1 MRGAKGGRGMAGETH
16 KTPVPAEPG
25 PDPRHLAALN
35 QESRFLHSLMEH
47 FPDRIYYKDRQSRFI
62 YGSRSFARLFDLDDP
77 SEFIGKTD
85 FDYFSEAH
93 ARAAFED
100 EQEIIRTGE
109 AKLNL
114 EERETWPDGRVTWCS
129 TSKAPFRDDQGR
141 IIGTFGIS
149 RDITSRK
156 EAQEALRQH
165 QELLSAI
172 TRNVTDLMAI
182 VDQEGAYLY
191 ASPSYATVLGYSPG
205 DLPGSPPMGLVHPQD
220 QPQVRAAL
228 AKVFALNAQQ
238 TMDYR
243 LKHQNGQ
250 WLDFECRVNPI
261 PDPCGH
267 PAQALIVARDVSA
280 RKAAELERKRMEV
293 QLRHAQKLESIGS
306 LAAGIAHEI
315 NTPTQYIGDNTS
327 FLGGA
332 LPGMLACLQ
341 SQRQFLLDLQ
351 SRQALPAEGA
361 EVLGRIENL
370 DLDYLVEEIPKAIRQ
385 TLDGVARVTSIV
397 SAMKY
402 FSHPGEEAKTPADL
416 NQAIQSTLIVSRN
429 EWKYLAELETDLDP
443 GLPPVPCLLGE
454 VNQAI
459 LNLVVNAAHA
469 IEESLGG
476 RSSGRLG
483 HIRVETRHVGQEV
496 RISVSD
502 NGMGIPASIRD
513 RIFEPFFTTKAVG
526 KGTGQGLAI
535 VHAVV
540 VEKHGGRVT
549 VESEPGTGT
558 TFNLFLPL
566 ESPSGPLARG

>member
-1 MRGAKGGRGMAGETH
+1 MAGETH
-16 KTPVPAEPG
+16 EIPVPAEPG
-25 PDPRHLAALN
+25 PDPRQLAALR

-62 YGSRSFARLFDLDDP
+62 YGSRSFARLFNLEDP

-100 EQEIIRTGE
+100 EQEIIRTGD
-109 AKLNL
+109 AKLNM
-114 EERETWPDGRVTWCS
+114 EEMETWPDGRVTWCS

-141 IIGTFGIS
+141 IVGTFGIS
-149 RDITSRK
+149 RDVSERK
-156 EAQEALRQH
+156 
-165 QELLSAI
+165 
-172 TRNVTDLMAI
+172 T
-182 VDQEGAYLY
+182 
-191 ASPSYATVLGYSPG
+191 
-205 DLPGSPPMGLVHPQD
+205 
-220 QPQVRAAL
+220 
-228 AKVFALNAQQ
+228 
-238 TMDYR
+238 
-243 LKHQNGQ
+243 
-250 WLDFECRVNPI
+250 
-261 PDPCGH
+261 
-267 PAQALIVARDVSA
+267 
-280 RKAAELERKRMEV
+280 AELEHKRMEV

-332 LPGMLACLQ
+332 LPGILACLQ
-341 SQRQFLLDLQ
+341 SQRQFLLHLK

-361 EVLGRIENL
+361 DVLRQLEDL
-370 DLDYLVEEIPKAIRQ
+370 ELDYLVEEVPKAIRQ
-385 TLDGVARVTSIV
+385 TLDGVARVATIV
-397 SAMKY
+397 NAMKY
-402 FSHPGEEAKTPADL
+402 FSHPGDEAKTPADL
-416 NQAIQSTLIVSRN
+416 NKAIESTLIVSRN

-443 GLPPVPCLLGE
+443 HLPLVPCLQGE

-469 IEESLGG
+469 IEESRGG
-476 RSSGRLG
+476 RTTGRLG
-483 HIRVETRHVGQEV
+483 RIRVETRQVGREV
-496 RISVSD
+496 RISVAD
-502 NGMGIPASIRD
+502 DGMGIPPGIRD

-540 VEKHGGRVT
+540 VEKHGGRIT

-566 ESPSGPLARG
+566 EPPGVPPARG